1 MAVLQIVDNAV
12 NSIVDT
18 IETVFTNGASGMLI
32 ESFTAVNNSTVN
44 ASYKA
49 YIVNSAVG
57 QPQVPMTIV
66 VWGENDLGIGI
77 VNQVIPPNATLRVEA
92 SALNSIY
99 FTVTG
104 REV

>member
-12 NSIVDT
+12 NSLVDT
-18 IETVFTNGASGMLI
+18 IETIYTNGANGVLI
-32 ESFTAVNNSTVN
+32 ESFTAANNSTVT

-49 YIVNSAVG
+49 YIVNSGVG

-77 VNQVIPPNATLRVEA
+77 VNQVIPANATLRVEA
-92 SALNSIY
+92 SATNSIY